1 MAFPGKYDIQYYKGD
16 TFEFRI
22 YPKDT
27 SGQPFN
33 LDNYSTAKFTISN
46 YAGEAVAGKTKVTIN
61 AYATVDDSKE
71 FILCAIRPVDAAA
84 MLNYSSFVYDIEISR
99 TSGNYDYV
107 YTLVSG
113 TVSVTEQVTLS
124 AITPVPNQPGALLL
138 SDITYSQVTCTW
150 SAPVGGA
157 AATGYKISV
166 LSDKDDPTSVIG
178 SPVTVSASTFTHTF
192 NGLSASTEYGFLVVA
207 TNSGGDSA
215 GSGNYTTT
223 AIALPN
229 APGALVLSDV
239 TSVSVTCT
247 WSAPTG
253 GSSYLGYAIA
263 VLSNPLDPTSI
274 IGEPVQLPANVTTYT
289 FTGLTPATVY
299 GFGVVAFNTSGQGS
313 PSGNY
318 TSTLPA

>member
-27 SGQPFN
+27 SGQQFN

-61 AYATVDDSKE
+61 AFASVDDSKQ
-71 FILCAIRPVDAAA
+71 FILCAIRPIDAAA
-84 MLNYSSFVYDIEISR
+84 MLTYSSFVYDIEISK
-99 TSGNYDYV
+99 TSGDYDYV

-113 TVSVTEQVTLS
+113 TISVTEQVTLS
-124 AITPVPNQPGALLL
+124 EITPVPNQPGSLLL
-138 SDITYSQVTCTW
+138 SNVTYAQVKCTW
-150 SAPVGGA
+150 TAPTGGSAV
-157 AATGYKISV
+157 TGYKVSL
-166 LSDKDDPTSVIG
+166 LSDKNDPTSVIG
-178 SPVTVSASTFTHTF
+178 SPVTVSSSTLTYTFT
-192 NGLSASTEYGFLVVA
+192 GLTASTEYGFKVVA
-207 TNSGGDSA
+207 TNSGGDGSA
-215 GSGNYTTT
+215 STNYTTT

-239 TSVSVTCT
+239 TSTAVTCT
-247 WSAPTG
+247 WTSPTG
-253 GSSYLGYAIA
+253 GSAFLGYSVA

-274 IGEPVQLPANVTTYT
+274 IGEPVQLPNNVTTYT
-289 FTGLTPATVY
+289 FTGLTPATIY
-299 GFGVVAFNTSGQGS
+299 GFGVVAFNASGQGS